1 MEAEGRGQR
10 QRQRAEGR
18 GLWRRQR
25 AEGCGGGRGQR
36 TEGRGRGR
44 GQRAEGRDAHFFSPP
59 SHIVEKLDYDREVI
73 FLFLFCICFVGF
85 LEIDLATS
93 FLYTLFSNWTNT
105 MAWNDFILSVF
116 RTHFTA
122 AILLQLEYFCFL
134 GRKMVKR
141 LKISSVIFIF

>member
-1 MEAEGRGQR
+1 MKFKTLAYLGVLQKEESCSHTPEVEVEAE
-10 QRQRAEGR
+10 
-18 GLWRRQR
+18 
-25 AEGCGGGRGQR
+25 
-36 TEGRGRGR
+36 TEV
-44 GQRAEGRDAHFFSPP
+44 EGRDAHFFSLP

-93 FLYTLFSNWTNT
+93 FLYTLFSNQTNT

-122 AILLQLEYFCFL
+122 AILLLLEYFCFL
-134 GRKMVKR
+134 GHKMVKR
-141 LKISSVIFIF
+141 LKISSFIFIF